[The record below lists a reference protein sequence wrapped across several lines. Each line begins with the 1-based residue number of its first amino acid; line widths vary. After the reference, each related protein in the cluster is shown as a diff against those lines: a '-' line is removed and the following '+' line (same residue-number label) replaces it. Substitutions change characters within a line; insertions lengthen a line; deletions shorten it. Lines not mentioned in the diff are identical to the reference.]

1 MRAFAAA
8 KLVSAALL
16 LALSAPAALAC
27 GYCVE
32 DKIASVYD
40 HSVVT
45 RALAQKHHVV
55 YFHID
60 GLVAAPAGAGVG
72 AGAGAPG
79 SARAVEATKRA
90 LEGLGESTPSVDR
103 GSVRVAVETFTI
115 ALAFDPQRTTLPAV
129 MAALDKKFAARKLT
143 VMPLRVIDKPA
154 ELKTVNR

>member
-1 MRAFAAA
+1 MRAFSAVNV
-8 KLVSAALL
+8 VSTALL
-16 LALSAPAALAC
+16 LALSAPAVRAC

-40 HSVVT
+40 HAVVT

-60 GLVAAPAGAGVG
+60 GLAAAPAGASAG

-79 SARAVEATKRA
+79 SARAVEATRRA
-90 LEGLGESTPSVDR
+90 LERLGESTPGVDQ

-129 MAALDKKFAARKLT
+129 VAALDQKFAARKLV

-154 ELKTVNR
+154 EMKSVNR